1 MNFERLSPDVARLVT
16 GFGLLEGARWYPEQ
30 GLLFSDMT
38 VGGVYCLGVDET
50 IPRVV
55 VPHRR
60 GIGGL
65 VAHAAGG
72 LVVTGKNVGYKAAD
86 GTTTVILTAADDELF
101 FNDLGVDHMGRV
113 IVGSV
118 AGDPL
123 TGSGLSG
130 LESGLGRLY
139 VIDLDGTATPLFA
152 DVVVSNGIDI
162 SPDGLVAYHVDT
174 RRETIWAIDLSDTSS
189 RRRFADTSAL
199 DGEPDGLT
207 VAADGSVWVAMA
219 GGGFV
224 FVWDS
229 SGRPVR
235 QIAIPQPLVT
245 SVCFGGPD
253 LSTLYVMTG
262 PTSLD
267 DSGGSI
273 YSVPTT
279 TRGLPAPVARIGT
292 DGIKA

>member
-1 MNFERLSPDVARLVT
+1 M
-16 GFGLLEGARWYPEQ
+16 
-30 GLLFSDMT
+30 
-38 VGGVYCLGVDET
+38 
-50 IPRVV
+50 
-55 VPHRR
+55 
-60 GIGGL
+60 
-65 VAHAAGG
+65 
-72 LVVTGKNVGYKAAD
+72 
-86 GTTTVILTAADDELF
+86 
-101 FNDLGVDHMGRV
+101 
-113 IVGSV
+113 
-118 AGDPL
+118 
-123 TGSGLSG
+123 
-130 LESGLGRLY
+130 
-139 VIDLDGTATPLFA
+139 
-152 DVVVSNGIDI
+152 
-162 SPDGLVAYHVDT
+162 
-174 RRETIWAIDLSDTSS
+174 
-189 RRRFADTSAL
+189 
-199 DGEPDGLT
+199 
-207 VAADGSVWVAMA
+207 
-219 GGGFV
+219 